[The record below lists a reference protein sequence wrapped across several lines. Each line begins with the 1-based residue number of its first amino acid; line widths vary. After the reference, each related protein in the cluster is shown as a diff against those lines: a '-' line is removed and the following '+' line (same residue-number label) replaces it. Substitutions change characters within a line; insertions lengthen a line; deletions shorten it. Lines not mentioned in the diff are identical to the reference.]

1 MEEGDAYP
9 DLFYRFRI
17 PGIFIVKTVT
27 KIISTHPGGQK
38 PAVSPWTN
46 RGVRKMT
53 AYISL
58 DL

>member
-1 MEEGDAYP
+1 MENNLDIVTVSYNELEEGDVYP

-38 PAVSPWTN
+38 PAVSP
-46 RGVRKMT
+46 
-53 AYISL
+53 
-58 DL
+58 